1 MNNSLLHS
9 CGTYIDL
16 ILRSLRRWPDN
27 IALVDKNNELSYQQ
41 LEQRI
46 MSYAATLATLGL
58 KKGDGLAQLASN
70 RADAFVVMAAA
81 LLHGIKYT
89 PLHPLGSLEDQIYIL
104 VDADINALVIDVPV
118 FAERGVALAERSE
131 VDHVLTLGPAD
142 FGSDLTELAKGQ
154 SSDAILPAAQ
164 ADDIA
169 WVSYTGGT
177 TGQPKGVMMSHQCM
191 ASTALISLGEWQWPE
206 NIRYLASSPISHAAG
221 FLLAPTFLTGG
232 TSYLIPGFEPN
243 LFLDM
248 VEKYKVNTVF
258 CVPTMLYVLM
268 DSPRTQEVDTSCLE
282 TIIYASAPMSPTR
295 LKEALE
301 MFGPIFYQCYG
312 QTESIH
318 LSTLRKEDHDL
329 SKPERLASCGRP
341 PAGMTMELLDED
353 GKVVAQGQVGE
364 VCVRGPSVM
373 NGYLNKPI
381 ETAEALKGDWL
392 HTGDLAYRDE
402 EGFYYL
408 VDRAKD
414 MIISGGFNVYPK
426 EIEDVLT
433 AHPAVSLAAVIG
445 IPDEKWGEAVMA
457 VVVLKEGADVEKD
470 ELIALVK
477 DKKGAVQAPKKVEF
491 VDQLPLTGLGKLD
504 KKELRAQYWGDQ
516 TRMVN

>member
-1 MNNSLLHS
+1 
-9 CGTYIDL
+9 
-16 ILRSLRRWPDN
+16 
-27 IALVDKNNELSYQQ
+27 
-41 LEQRI
+41 
-46 MSYAATLATLGL
+46 
-58 KKGDGLAQLASN
+58 
-70 RADAFVVMAAA
+70 
-81 LLHGIKYT
+81 
-89 PLHPLGSLEDQIYIL
+89 
-104 VDADINALVIDVPV
+104 
-118 FAERGVALAERSE
+118 
-131 VDHVLTLGPAD
+131 
-142 FGSDLTELAKGQ
+142 
-154 SSDAILPAAQ
+154 
-164 ADDIA
+164 
-169 WVSYTGGT
+169 
-177 TGQPKGVMMSHQCM
+177 
-191 ASTALISLGEWQWPE
+191 
-206 NIRYLASSPISHAAG
+206 
-221 FLLAPTFLTGG
+221 
-232 TSYLIPGFEPN
+232 
-243 LFLDM
+243 
-248 VEKYKVNTVF
+248 
-258 CVPTMLYVLM
+258 
-268 DSPRTQEVDTSCLE
+268 
-282 TIIYASAPMSPTR
+282 
-295 LKEALE
+295 
-301 MFGPIFYQCYG
+301 
-312 QTESIH
+312 
-318 LSTLRKEDHDL
+318 
-329 SKPERLASCGRP
+329 
-341 PAGMTMELLDED
+341 
-353 GKVVAQGQVGE
+353 
-364 VCVRGPSVM
+364 M

>member
-16 ILRSLRRWPDN
+16 ILRSLRRWPN
-27 IALVDKNNELSYQQ
+27 NEALVDSENQLSYRQ
-41 LEQRI
+41 LEDRI
-46 MSYAATLATLGL
+46 MSYAACLKSLGL
-58 KKGDGLAQLASN
+58 GKGDGLAQLASN
-70 RADAFVVMAAA
+70 RADAFVVMAAT
-81 LLHGIKYT
+81 LLHGIRYT
-89 PLHPLGSLEDQIYIL
+89 PLHPLGSLQDQLYIL
-104 VDADINALVIDVPV
+104 DDANIKALVVDVPV
-118 FAERGVALAERSE
+118 FVERGAALAEQSE
-131 VDHVLTLGPAD
+131 LDAVLTLGPAE
-142 FGSDLTELAKGQ
+142 FGSDLIELARQHKPITIVPE
-154 SSDAILPAAQ
+154 AEP
-164 ADDIA
+164 DDIA

-177 TGQPKGVMMSHQCM
+177 TGKPKGVMMSHQCM
-191 ASTALISLGEWQWPE
+191 ASTALISLGEWQWPK

-232 TSYLIPGFEPN
+232 TTYLIPGFEPD

-248 VEKYKVNTVF
+248 VEKYKVNTLF

-268 DSPRTQEVDTSCLE
+268 DHPRTKQVDTSCLE

-301 MFGPIFYQCYG
+301 MFGPVFYQCYG

-329 SKPERLASCGRP
+329 NKPERLASCGRP
-341 PAGMTMELLDED
+341 PAGMTMELFDEA
-353 GKVVAQGQVGE
+353 GQVVEQGQVGE

-373 NGYLNKPI
+373 NGYFNKPE
-381 ETAEALKGDWL
+381 ETADALKGDWL

-457 VVVLKEGADVEKD
+457 VVVLKAGAGVEKD
-470 ELIALVK
+470 ELVALVK
-477 DKKGAVQAPKKVEF
+477 DKKGAVHAPKAVEF
-491 VDQLPLTGLGKLD
+491 VKQLPVTGLGKTD
-504 KKELRAQYWGDQ
+504 KKAMRAQYWGDQ
-516 TRMVN
+516 QRMVN